1 MRAIICE
8 IISEFRSAVVR
19 LQSERGQVVVDHGP
33 YAFVRHPGYADGIL
47 AYIAWPLTL
56 GSVFAI
62 IPTLII
68 IVLVVIRTG
77 REDQFLDEKL
87 DGYKMYAK
95 KVRYRLL
102 PWVW

>member
-19 LQSERGQVVVDHGP
+19 LQSERGQVVVDQGL
-33 YAFVRHPGYADGIL
+33 YAFVRHPGYAGGIL

-62 IPTLII
+62 IPTLVN
-68 IVLVVIRTG
+68 IVFVVIRTG
-77 REDQFLDEKL
+77 REDQFLHEKL
-87 DGYKMYAK
+87 DGYKAYAK